1 MTEEMIKTNKII
13 KSSDTSYCI

>member
-13 KSSDTSYCI
+13 KGSDTSYCI